1 MKSHALRRSLALIAL
16 LGAVGCI
23 PIPYKPDAK
32 LEPEAVQPVPAD
44 IVVSASDDE
53 QTEALAKRINKSDPK
68 IKVRPHRDVADVA
81 FPNGDTTLAELL
93 EPARRERLKQE
104 SGITYLVLVGDLTHK
119 EISHLGGFIPLLGL
133 GTFKEQKGVTAA
145 VVDLE
150 IGESLGGMSA
160 TTEGRTTGAIY
171 GFYGLFL
178 VPMMDTS
185 VYEAVADGA
194 ARAIRERTPEG
205 PVYIIVANVHGY
217 GVDPCAG
224 DPDCV
229 PPPEEPP
236 PPEHSLFPN

>member
-1 MKSHALRRSLALIAL
+1 MNTHALRRGLALIAL
-16 LGAVGCI
+16 LGVVGCI
-23 PIPYKPDAK
+23 PIPYKPDAT
-32 LEPEAVQPVPAD
+32 LTPEAVQPVPAD

-53 QTEALAKRINKSDPK
+53 QTESLAKEIKERDPR
-68 IKVRPHRDVADVA
+68 IKVRPHRDVAAVA
-81 FPNGDTTLAELL
+81 FPNGDTTLAELVD
-93 EPARRERLKQE
+93 PAQRERLKQE
-104 SGITYLVLVGDLTHK
+104 SGVTYLVLVGDLTYK

-150 IGESLGGMSA
+150 SGESLGGMSA